1 MVMHINKYSATTQED
16 LKYDIII
23 LTAKKKSW

>member
-16 LKYDIII
+16 LKSDIII
-23 LTAKKKSW
+23 LTAKKKS